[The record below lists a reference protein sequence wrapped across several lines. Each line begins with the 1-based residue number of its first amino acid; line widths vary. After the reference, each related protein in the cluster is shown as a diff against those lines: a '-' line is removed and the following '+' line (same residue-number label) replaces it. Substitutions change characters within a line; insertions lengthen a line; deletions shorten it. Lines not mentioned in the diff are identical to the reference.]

1 MQLQN
6 VVFSFWMGGELS
18 AIPRAKRDSYSGITT
33 LKLQLLAA
41 SQQLENWRMPVI
53 GNLEAKYWFWHS
65 YINLHSLTKTLQD
78 PNFK

>member
-41 SQQLENWRMPVI
+41 SQQLEN
-53 GNLEAKYWFWHS
+53 
-65 YINLHSLTKTLQD
+65 
-78 PNFK
+78 